1 MIKRYGVLGLLSAI
15 FIFVERGANADV
27 SPNPIVGAGNLA
39 DALFKKTPYELWL
52 TCLIIAF
59 GIIVMGLYIYSIRSI
74 PDKRPEDV
82 SRALIV
88 VTVVTG
94 SLLLIT
100 AGYSNEQIAPAFG
113 LFGTI
118 IGYMLGRMSPP
129 RPDEKPDPASHKDK
143 DKGDGGR

>member
-1 MIKRYGVLGLLSAI
+1 VTNRYSVLGLLAAGASFVAGSA
-15 FIFVERGANADV
+15 FADV
-27 SPNPIVGAGNLA
+27 SPNSIVGAGNLA
-39 DALFKKTPYELWL
+39 DVLFKKTPYELWL

-59 GIIVMGLYIYSIRSI
+59 GLIVMGLYIYSIRGI
-74 PDKRPEDV
+74 ADKRPEDV

-88 VTVVTG
+88 ITVVTS

-118 IGYMLGRMSPP
+118 IGYMLGRMSPA
-129 RPDEKPDPASHKDK
+129 RFGEKQDPTSPE
-143 DKGDGGR
+143 DKGDDGR